1 MGGRIVSGLGHLHL
15 KIDAENLVLCIEH
28 FFICF
33 LWVRTAVCNLVMQRL
48 GAILK
53 LLSNEMPFIEK
64 KYHEKMLVTY
74 WWHVLQYI

>member
-1 MGGRIVSGLGHLHL
+1 
-15 KIDAENLVLCIEH
+15 
-28 FFICF
+28 
-33 LWVRTAVCNLVMQRL
+33 MQRL

-74 WWHVLQYI
+74 